1 MSSGDGDIFFN
12 RNQSQI
18 FPKSIYRVYTVLTTV
33 LDALLTEIS
42 KYFKINME
50 IELRVDKTL
59 FKKNKFG
66 RLILCKFKTFE
77 KAREIKI

>member
-50 IELRVDKTL
+50 IELRVNKTL

>member
-33 LDALLTEIS
+33 LGALLTEIS

-50 IELRVDKTL
+50 IERIKSGQ
-59 FKKNKFG
+59 N
-66 RLILCKFKTFE
+66 TF
-77 KAREIKI
+77 

>member
-18 FPKSIYRVYTVLTTV
+18 FPKLIYRVYTVLTTV
-33 LDALLTEIS
+33 LGALLTEIS

-50 IELRVDKTL
+50 IERIKSGQ
-59 FKKNKFG
+59 N
-66 RLILCKFKTFE
+66 TF
-77 KAREIKI
+77 